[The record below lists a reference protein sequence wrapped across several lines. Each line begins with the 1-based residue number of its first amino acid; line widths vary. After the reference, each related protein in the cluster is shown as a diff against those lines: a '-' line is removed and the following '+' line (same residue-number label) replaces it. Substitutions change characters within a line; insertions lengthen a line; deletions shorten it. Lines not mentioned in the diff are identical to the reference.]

1 MEQLAIFFLLETLNE
16 SFVMKLVNPLKEID
30 ISLSVGG

>member
-1 MEQLAIFFLLETLNE
+1 MDQLAKFCLLEILNE